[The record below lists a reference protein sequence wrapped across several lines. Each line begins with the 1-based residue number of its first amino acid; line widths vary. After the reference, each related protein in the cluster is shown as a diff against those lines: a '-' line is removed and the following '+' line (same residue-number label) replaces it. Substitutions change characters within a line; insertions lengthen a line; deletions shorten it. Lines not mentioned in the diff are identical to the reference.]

1 MSDLQI
7 GCYEL
12 FEKEFSA
19 STEGDNPYRELTATA
34 ALTTPGGEQRR
45 LPLFWDRGRTWRLRL
60 APDEPGVWQWRVAS
74 DDPGLDGQ
82 RGKVTVVPSSRCGGL
97 AAMTGHPLHFQRQ
110 DGSPFWFMGDTGW
123 ALFTDS
129 DEKGHDDDA
138 ARHYVDTRA
147 AQGFNVIHAML
158 ISEAGWGNAGGM
170 PFDDLARERI
180 NPAYWQEVDRRLAYL
195 SSRGVVGGLVLAW
208 SDKGRN
214 PNDWREFP
222 SQQARLRYARYV
234 AARYGACDVYFVV
247 AGEWDIDM
255 RHNPGLSEQAARRDY
270 AEIGAAVRAA
280 DPHRRMIAI
289 HPGGARAVREWAAEP
304 WIDFGDYQQTYRRLH
319 GEALTSRATGKPV
332 VNAEYAYYL
341 RDQNLDGIV
350 DKDNSGD
357 IEAIRFATWDIAMA
371 GVYFVTGFGTTYFGG
386 NRHPGPFAVDAV
398 ENDVWEDQVQHVG
411 ELFGGLPWW
420 RLEPADERIRCATAR
435 SGDRGQTVPW
445 RGRNIERATPPA
457 TAYWA
462 LADAGST
469 CVVYARGLDGA
480 LQIPPGGAG
489 VRFRLRLFDPRN
501 GGFRE
506 AGTHIGGAPIEFTP
520 PSSEDWVLLAEKVN

>member
-1 MSDLQI
+1 MSDTQP
-7 GCYEL
+7 GRYEML
-12 FEKEFSA
+12 ELEFSA
-19 STEGDNPYRELTATA
+19 ATAVGNPYRELTAA
-34 ALTTPGGEQRR
+34 ALLTAPGGGQRR
-45 LPLFWDRGRTWRLRL
+45 LPLFWDGGAAWRLRL
-60 APDEPGVWQWRVAS
+60 APDEPGTWQWRVAS

-82 RGKVTVVPSSRCGGL
+82 HGEVEVAASARSGGL
-97 AAMTGHPLHFQRQ
+97 TAMMGHPLHFQRQ

-129 DEKGHDDDA
+129 TEQRHNDAA

-158 ISEAGWGNAGGM
+158 ISEAGWGNGGGM

-180 NPAYWQEVDRRLAYL
+180 NPAYWQEVDRRLAHL
-195 SSRGVVGGLVLAW
+195 NSRGVVGGLVLAW

-234 AARYGACDVYFVV
+234 AARYSAFDVYFVV
-247 AGEWDIDM
+247 AGEWDIDL
-255 RHNPGLSEQAARRDY
+255 RHNPGLSEAAARRDY

-289 HPGGARAVREWAAEP
+289 HPGGARAVREWAPEP

-319 GEALTSRATGKPV
+319 AEALASRATGKPV

-357 IEAIRFATWDIAMA
+357 LEAIRFATWDIAMA
-371 GVYFVTGFGTTYFGG
+371 GAYFVTGFGTTYFGG

-398 ENDVWEDQVQHVG
+398 ENDVWEEQVQHVRG
-411 ELFGGLPWW
+411 LFTALPWW
-420 RLEPADERIRCATAR
+420 RLQPADERVRCAAAR
-435 SGDRGQTVPW
+435 SADRGHAVPW
-445 RGRNIERATPPA
+445 RGRTIERATPPA
-457 TAYWA
+457 IAYWA
-462 LADAGST
+462 LADGGST
-469 CVVYARGLDGA
+469 CVVYARGVDGT
-480 LQIPPGGAG
+480 LQVDSGSAGG
-489 VRFRLRLFDPRN
+489 RFRLRLFDPRG
-501 GGFRE
+501 GGFRA
-506 AGTHIGGAPIEFTP
+506 AGVHDGGAPIEFTP
-520 PSSEDWVLLAEKVN
+520 PTAEDWVLVAEKLA